1 MLGDLA
7 ILGGPPQF
15 QESLHVGRPNIG
27 DRDTLMRRI
36 GEMLDRRWLSNGG
49 PLVLELEETM
59 AAMHGVAGAV
69 AVCNATL
76 GLQLLA
82 RGLGLRGDILMPA
95 FTFVATAHAIMW
107 QGAQPEFVDIQL
119 SDHNLAL
126 DSVEAAITER
136 TGGIVGVH
144 LWGRPCAVGELEKL
158 ADAHGLPLIFD
169 AAHALGVTGP
179 DGPVGAGGM
188 AEVLSLH
195 ATKFVNSF
203 EGGIVLGND
212 TGLLDDI
219 RSLRNFG
226 FADYDTVTAI
236 GTNAKMPEVCA
247 AMGLTSLEA
256 VSTFA
261 AANRANFGAYRDC
274 LGSLDGVRLL
284 DYDDAGTWN
293 YQYVVVEIDVAVT
306 GIDRDTIID
315 ALHAE
320 NILARRYFFPGCHRH
335 EPYLHS
341 DRDWDLP
348 RTDRVAGRVIVL
360 PTGTAMDP
368 DSCVT
373 VGRILGELI
382 NGGMQLGERIATARR
397 RVGRS

>member
-144 LWGRPCAVGELEKL
+144 LEHHNHVWGEHAVEFLAYGTAIRPTQISEVPATPLL
-158 ADAHGLPLIFD
+158 TLPL
-169 AAHALGVTGP
+169 T
-179 DGPVGAGGM
+179 DG
-188 AEVLSLH
+188 
-195 ATKFVNSF
+195 
-203 EGGIVLGND
+203 
-212 TGLLDDI
+212 
-219 RSLRNFG
+219 
-226 FADYDTVTAI
+226 
-236 GTNAKMPEVCA
+236 
-247 AMGLTSLEA
+247 
-256 VSTFA
+256 
-261 AANRANFGAYRDC
+261 
-274 LGSLDGVRLL
+274 
-284 DYDDAGTWN
+284 
-293 YQYVVVEIDVAVT
+293 
-306 GIDRDTIID
+306 
-315 ALHAE
+315 
-320 NILARRYFFPGCHRH
+320 
-335 EPYLHS
+335 
-341 DRDWDLP
+341 
-348 RTDRVAGRVIVL
+348 
-360 PTGTAMDP
+360 
-368 DSCVT
+368 
-373 VGRILGELI
+373 
-382 NGGMQLGERIATARR
+382 
-397 RVGRS
+397 